1 MNHRRQ
7 KTGAKPTLS
16 GRLGEAIVR
25 RRNGGIMPRS
35 TTETY
40 FGSEVVSFPKD
51 ASPVSEILD
60 KAKVNGR
67 AARQT
72 EYLHVS
78 DLLGKCIRR
87 IAIVESLKL
96 PQRSQ
101 GLSMTDSLTFA
112 QGDAIHDVIKHR
124 ISIGGPKHLWG
135 RWKCRCGSTVT
146 EHPSVLSEV
155 DLTVTCSACKQPT
168 VSYVE
173 VSMRDDEFK
182 VVGNP
187 DVVLF
192 MSEFKALYVAEL
204 KSISHDLWKDLVRPQ
219 PEHVMQVVF
228 YWLLMR
234 RKGYRLLDKVSV
246 VYATKGWMFSGSPIK
261 EFVLDPFV
269 ELPRLNTYID
279 DAKAMV
285 AFRKGGDLPKRPCQ
299 SAQVTQAK
307 ACDVCSTCFGAP
319 GNEKPVEISISAALS
334 GSASR
339 RRVV

>member
-7 KTGAKPTLS
+7 KTAAKPTLS
-16 GRLGEAIVR
+16 GRLGEALVR
-25 RRNGGIMPRS
+25 RRNGGVMPVRAARS
-35 TTETY
+35 Y
-40 FGSEVVSFPKD
+40 MGDEVVPLPKD
-51 ASPVSEILD
+51 ISPVSDILD

-87 IAIVESLKL
+87 MAIVESLKL

-112 QGDAIHDVIKHR
+112 QGDAIHDVLKHR
-124 ISIGGPKHLWG
+124 ISVGGPSHLWG
-135 RWKCRCGSTVT
+135 KWKCQCGTTKT
-146 EHPSVLSEV
+146 EEPCLLSEV
-155 DLTVTCSACKQPT
+155 DLETKCRACGQPT
-168 VSYVE
+168 VGYVE
-173 VSMRDDEFK
+173 VSMRDEELK

-187 DVVLF
+187 DVLLLLP
-192 MSEFKALYVAEL
+192 EFRALYVAEL
-204 KSISHDLWKDLVRPQ
+204 KSISHEQWKELVRPQ
-219 PEHVMQVVF
+219 PDHVMQVVF

-234 RKGYRLLDKVSV
+234 RKGYRLIDKVSV

-261 EFVLDPFV
+261 EFVIDPLA
-269 ELPRLNTYID
+269 ELARLNTYLD
-279 DAKAMV
+279 DARAMV
-285 AFRKGGDLPKRPCQ
+285 AFREGGPLPKRVCQ

-307 ACDVCSTCFGAP
+307 QCDVCSTCFGAA

-334 GSASR
+334 GSSTR